1 MKNVTKI
8 NFAIVNVTN
17 KIEEEFP
24 EYYQNLL
31 ETPLFLSNEKVDN
44 TKKDFIEYLE
54 SISLQL
60 LLFEKE
66 KHQLV

>member
-1 MKNVTKI
+1 MKNTTKI
-8 NFAIVNVTN
+8 NFAIVNVTG

-24 EYYQNLL
+24 EYYKNLL

>member
-1 MKNVTKI
+1 MKSITKI
-8 NFAIVNVTN
+8 NFAIVNVTGE
-17 KIEEEFP
+17 IEEEFP
-24 EYYQNLL
+24 EYYKNLL

-66 KHQLV
+66 KHQLA